1 LFTLDSIR
9 IALNPAVATETDARR
24 SVAALRDL
32 MPRLAT
38 AQDSAWGYL
47 RQAEAHFLMN
57 DELSA
62 CVALR
67 AARPLIRDAAQQRIL
82 GNFSAVLTVRC

>member
-1 LFTLDSIR
+1 
-9 IALNPAVATETDARR
+9 
-24 SVAALRDL
+24 
-32 MPRLAT
+32 
-38 AQDSAWGYL
+38 
-47 RQAEAHFLMN
+47 MN